1 MSWGSDCEVA
11 ASSVGMAMPRME
23 ARMTRRRARR
33 SVSAPK
39 KGAESAT
46 AMVAAET
53 VSPAEALVTWKRW
66 VKSGSR
72 GWVQ

>member
-1 MSWGSDCEVA
+1 
-11 ASSVGMAMPRME
+11 ME

-39 KGAESAT
+39 KGAERAT

-53 VSPAEALVTWKRW
+53 VSPAEAFVTWKIE

-72 GWVQ
+72 G

>member
-1 MSWGSDCEVA
+1 MEVRITRLR
-11 ASSVGMAMPRME
+11 AS
-23 ARMTRRRARR
+23 R

-53 VSPAEALVTWKRW
+53 VRPAEAFVTWKRL

-72 GWVQ
+72 GCVQ

>member
-1 MSWGSDCEVA
+1 
-11 ASSVGMAMPRME
+11 MAMPRME
-23 ARMTRRRARR
+23 ARMTRRRASR

-39 KGAESAT
+39 KGAEMAT

-53 VSPAEALVTWKRW
+53 VSPAEALVTWKME
-66 VKSGSR
+66 VKSGSS